1 MNEDIYK
8 YRVILITKYRL
19 LPNDDLILTTFKHY
33 KIKNLITL
41 DNNFKWTADK
51 EEIKIINSK

>member
-1 MNEDIYK
+1 M
-8 YRVILITKYRL
+8 ITKYRL
-19 LPNDDLILTTFKHY
+19 LPNDDLILTTSKHY